1 VVTLLSYRRKEGES
15 SDQRPPRNTPAK
27 RMPEVAAMLKAIHAS
42 EDKKAVLEKAEAV
55 YVKLEAM
62 KLKEAAKKIQDSI
75 AETLT
80 YCQR

>member
-1 VVTLLSYRRKEGES
+1 
-15 SDQRPPRNTPAK
+15 
-27 RMPEVAAMLKAIHAS
+27 MPEVAAMLKAIHAS
-42 EDKKAVLEKAEAV
+42 EDKKAALEKAEAV